1 MTYLVGA
8 IFVRE
13 GVKEMYSG
21 FTVDLLVFLAGVT
34 NLFAIAES
42 NGAVG
47 RVVEWAARLVKGR
60 RALLPWVIF
69 VVAALPAM
77 AGALGSAGVGLLAP
91 PRLRLRPGVGSCAPV
106 VMFVVGAWGGCGEF
120 S

>member
-47 RVVEWAARLVKGR
+47 RVVSGAARLVKGR

-77 AGALGSAGVGLLAP
+77 AGGPGAGGRGLVAAP
-91 PRLRLRPGVGSCAPV
+91 ARRARP
-106 VMFVVGAWGGCGEF
+106 
-120 S
+120 